1 MVRRVKP
8 SDEEDVN
15 LDRTDELP
23 ALDVAAYEAQLFGGN
38 PTSGATEPEVLGT
51 TSDEN
56 RLQAPPVLSPAETLR
71 DIEAWIATQDE
82 RARSCQRVVE
92 DLRKARTDAHARAE
106 NLALELDIAQEALQ
120 TALSRA
126 NDGERAA
133 LDNDAAARAAEARAA
148 DLHTEVE
155 EVRQELAE
163 ATDRVASATIELA
176 TTRETLTGKAREQEE
191 MHRRQAE
198 LARALDERSN
208 RVTQLESELSSLR
221 AQIAEANHELAQRA
235 ERIAAIQ
242 STSDIQQST
251 VNEIARE
258 RDALVIR
265 VASFLE
271 TLQSNEW
278 QRNLWDGVRHELE
291 AELAHARVL
300 LGRMEA
306 EHAEFPTTIGRMTAE
321 LAERDAAIAHL
332 EAARTA
338 QIAAFEELTAARS
351 RDKESFTIS
360 AEELRLCNK
369 TLVAEIRT
377 LEERQRRSVASLAE
391 RETEL
396 TASRVARM
404 AVEETLSTLQARDT
418 AHGARVAELETLAA
432 SLGGRLQAQ
441 TEAAQRANELLGVR
455 ERELAEERTRASQM
469 EAELQAAVGKVAEQ
483 AAAAR
488 ATDTVLNMHVTELAA
503 AQGRVTNFELEAS
516 CHSERLA
523 HLHTELAHAKAQAV
537 QAEAARSAVEQ
548 ELERLRTV
556 LQREIERAGALEAA
570 QQTLAFELERVRGAL
585 DEREL
590 QLRRLERYATS
601 SAQVLSRIRVGV
613 DRAESNRPGDV
624 RSPEYIATLVPL
636 DDSDAPPLPLG
647 RQTTIGRAAE
657 SDLCV
662 SDSSVSRRHAVVTI
676 GPNGAFIEDLRSVN
690 GVKLNHQRVR
700 HARLVDGDVVEL
712 GLKPFRFTT
721 SRSASVGAT

>member
-8 SDEEDVN
+8 SDEEDAK
-15 LDRTDELP
+15 LDTTDELP
-23 ALDVAAYEAQLFGGN
+23 ALDVAADEVQLFGGN
-38 PTSGATEPEVLGT
+38 PTSGVTEPEVLGN

-56 RLQAPPVLSPAETLR
+56 RLQALPVLSPAETLR
-71 DIEAWIATQDE
+71 DKEAWIATQDE
-82 RARSCQRVVE
+82 RARSYQRVVE
-92 DLRKARTDAHARAE
+92 DLQKARADAHARGE
-106 NLALELDIAQEALQ
+106 NRVLELDIAQKALQ
-120 TALSRA
+120 TALSLA

-133 LDNDAAARAAEARAA
+133 LDNAAAARAAKFRAA
-148 DLHTEVE
+148 YLRIEV
-155 EVRQELAE
+155 
-163 ATDRVASATIELA
+163 
-176 TTRETLTGKAREQEE
+176 
-191 MHRRQAE
+191 
-198 LARALDERSN
+198 DERSR
-208 RVTQLESELSSLR
+208 RVTQLESELAGLR

-242 STSDIQQST
+242 STSDLQQST

-258 RDALVIR
+258 RDALVVR

-278 QRNLWDGVRHELE
+278 QRNVWDSVRHELE
-291 AELAHARVL
+291 AGLAHAPAL

-306 EHAEFPTTIGRMTAE
+306 EHAEFAATIGRMTAE

-332 EAARTA
+332 EAAHTS

-351 RDKESFTIS
+351 RDKESYTIS
-360 AEELRLCNK
+360 AEELRLCNE

-396 TASRVARM
+396 AASRVARM
-404 AVEETLSTLQARDT
+404 AVEETLSAPQARDP
-418 AHGARVAELETLAA
+418 AHGTRVAELETLAA
-432 SLGGRLQAQ
+432 SLDGMLQAQ

-455 ERELAEERTRASQM
+455 ERELAEERTRASEI
-469 EAELQAAVGKVAEQ
+469 EAELQAAVRKVAEQ

-488 ATDTVLNMHVTELAA
+488 ATDTVLNMHVVQLAA

-516 CHSERLA
+516 CHSDRLA
-523 HLHTELAHAKAQAV
+523 HLRTELAHAKAQAV
-537 QAEAARSAVEQ
+537 QAEAARSAVEK

-556 LQREIERAGALEAA
+556 LQSETERAGALEAA
-570 QQTLAFELERVRGAL
+570 QQSLAFELERVRGAL

-601 SAQVLSRIRVGV
+601 SAQVLSRIRAGV
-613 DRAESNRPGDV
+613 ERAESNGRSDV
-624 RSPEYIATLVPL
+624 RSPEYTATLVPL
-636 DDSDAPPLPLG
+636 DNSDAPALPLG

-657 SDLCV
+657 SDLRV
-662 SDSSVSRRHAVVTI
+662 RDSSVSRRHAVVTI
-676 GPNGAFIEDLRSVN
+676 GPKGAFIEDLCSVN

-721 SRSASVGAT
+721 SRSASAAAI